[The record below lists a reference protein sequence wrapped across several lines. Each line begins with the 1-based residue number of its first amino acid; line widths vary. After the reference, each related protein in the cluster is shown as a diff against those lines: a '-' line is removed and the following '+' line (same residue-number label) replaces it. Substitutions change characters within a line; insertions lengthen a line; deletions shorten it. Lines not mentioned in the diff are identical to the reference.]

1 MLRPKA
7 HKGGEGTFLRVM
19 GPVSAI
25 LILNKFKVS
34 MVPSFLPVPLKKK
47 KKKIFQASLFVL
59 ELDLVLSFCK
69 LLFLLKYN
77 CVYICN
83 IIREFYVKINMFV

>member
-34 MVPSFLPVPLKKK
+34 MVPSFLPFPYLK
-47 KKKIFQASLFVL
+47 KKKIFQASLLVL
-59 ELDLVLSFCK
+59 ELDLVCHFVNSYFC
-69 LLFLLKYN
+69 L
-77 CVYICN
+77 N
-83 IIREFYVKINMFV
+83 IIVCIFVILLENFMLK

>member
-34 MVPSFLPVPLKKK
+34 MVPSFLPFPYLKKK
-47 KKKIFQASLFVL
+47 KNLSGQSICIGIGPC
-59 ELDLVLSFCK
+59 LSFCK
-69 LLFLLKYN
+69 LLFCL
-77 CVYICN
+77 N
-83 IIREFYVKINMFV
+83 IIVCIFVMLLENFMLK

>member
-34 MVPSFLPVPLKKK
+34 MVPSFLPFPYLKKK
-47 KKKIFQASLFVL
+47 NLSGQSICIGIGPC
-59 ELDLVLSFCK
+59 LSFCK

-83 IIREFYVKINMFV
+83 VIREFYVKINMFV